1 MTHDRSYW
9 RTSETR
15 ALIEAARDSSDELAI
30 ALGERLEDLDEIDAE
45 HDKLVRE
52 HCDLVRE
59 HADLQARHA
68 IACAR
73 ATNAILMASVIG
85 K

>member
-9 RTSETR
+9 RASETR

-30 ALGERLEDLDEIDAE
+30 ALGERLDDMAAAHRHHAALE
-45 HDKLVRE
+45 RE
-52 HCDLVRE
+52 HRDLVRE

-68 IACAR
+68 SAR
-73 ATNAILMASVIG
+73 TTALLMASVIG
-85 K
+85 E